1 MSTNNYYYYYLAYP
15 ITRLRIT
22 HTIPGIVSI
31 HVTVATEE
39 TGKLVVSPEHVSAL
53 MRLFSQIEPDDSR
66 CPIYTYCGDVSR
78 GCVVVENV
86 RGLDPNLQL
95 ISEYGELL
103 TVAEIRALDGAG
115 KEGRQR

>member
-66 CPIYTYCGDVSR
+66 CPSLARARLIGRGIEHARGAEHRRLDVVGHGSI
-78 GCVVVENV
+78 
-86 RGLDPNLQL
+86 P
-95 ISEYGELL
+95 S
-103 TVAEIRALDGAG
+103 
-115 KEGRQR
+115 